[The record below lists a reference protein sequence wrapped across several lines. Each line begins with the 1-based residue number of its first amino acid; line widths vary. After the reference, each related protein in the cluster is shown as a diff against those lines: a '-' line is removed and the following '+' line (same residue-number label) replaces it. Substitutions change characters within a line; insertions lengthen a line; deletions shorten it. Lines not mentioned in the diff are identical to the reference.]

1 MNIIVRNN
9 KDLYYICSWVDKN
22 DKSKDSKGKNFPV
35 PLEGKKWLYYEEFS
49 KKLKFIE
56 NLLKKEERFLKFENK
71 KKCLLCD
78 ESYSTGTYKLTKYIW
93 EDNLTHYIEK
103 HFIKPPEEFID
114 FIFFSKYNATLKLES
129 NII

>member
-56 NLLKKEERFLKFENK
+56 NLLKKEERFLK
-71 KKCLLCD
+71 
-78 ESYSTGTYKLTKYIW
+78 
-93 EDNLTHYIEK
+93 
-103 HFIKPPEEFID
+103 
-114 FIFFSKYNATLKLES
+114 
-129 NII
+129 